1 MLNFTSVS
9 KRIKDFILL
18 PKFKR
23 DKIMGIKTN
32 SDSDLVNVL
41 KNDGVGHSEL
51 VKYENCSTVNLRDL
65 REDLGMGSWR
75 KNCL

>member
-1 MLNFTSVS
+1 MYQSVS
-9 KRIKDFILL
+9 KISFCYQKLKTRQDNGNK
-18 PKFKR
+18 
-23 DKIMGIKTN
+23 KTN

-75 KNCL
+75 